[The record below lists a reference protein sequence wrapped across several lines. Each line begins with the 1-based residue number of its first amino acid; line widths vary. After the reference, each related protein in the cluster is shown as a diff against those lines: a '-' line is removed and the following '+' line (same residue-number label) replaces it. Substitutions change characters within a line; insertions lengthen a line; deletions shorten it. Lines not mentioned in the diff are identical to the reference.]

1 MSQDRNIRVLTLLT
15 TAIAF
20 PLLIVATA
28 LSFEG
33 RNSGRAWWERPKA
46 TAFCFG
52 YIPLFFT
59 ALAAIIAIK
68 QHKRSP
74 ILAISLLDF
83 ANAIGY
89 MALLI
94 RIWAIEMEMMSKG
107 GLGLLVGFTTG
118 PMLLN
123 M

>member
-1 MSQDRNIRVLTLLT
+1 MSQDRNLRVLTLLT
-15 TAIAF
+15 TATAF

-33 RNSGRAWWERPKA
+33 KYSGRGWWERPKV
-46 TAFCFG
+46 TTFCFG

-59 ALAAIIAIK
+59 AVAAIVAIRWG
-68 QHKRSP
+68 KRSP
-74 ILAISLLDF
+74 ILALSLLDF
-83 ANAIGY
+83 AGATGY

-94 RIWAIEMEMMSKG
+94 SIWAIEVKRMSNA
-107 GLGLLVGFTTG
+107 GLGLLVGYTTA
-118 PMLLN
+118 PMILN